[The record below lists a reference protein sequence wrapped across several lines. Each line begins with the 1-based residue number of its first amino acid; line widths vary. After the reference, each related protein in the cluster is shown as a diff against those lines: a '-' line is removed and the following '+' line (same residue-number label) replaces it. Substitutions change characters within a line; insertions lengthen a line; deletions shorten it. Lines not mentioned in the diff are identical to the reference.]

1 MANNNKSTILFD
13 IDLILS
19 KMDIEEK
26 QKVAELGCGNF
37 GFFVWPL
44 AKTVGRY
51 GLVYAVD
58 ILKPNLDEI
67 KRRAVHDNLPQVKTV
82 WSNLEIFKAT
92 NIETSSLDNALLINV
107 LHQSAKKIEIL
118 REAIRLLKRGAKL
131 LIIEWKTA
139 DSPLGPELSRR
150 VKIEALKTAAP
161 KIGLDLKEEFEA
173 GPYHYGLILTKL

>member
-107 LHQSAKKIEIL
+107 LPSILVPVHQCQSQD
-118 REAIRLLKRGAKL
+118 RLLSCQGNLPNAYQC
-131 LIIEWKTA
+131 IQ
-139 DSPLGPELSRR
+139 D
-150 VKIEALKTAAP
+150 
-161 KIGLDLKEEFEA
+161 
-173 GPYHYGLILTKL
+173 